1 MNKNNHREDD
11 LFLFEVI
18 KFILDGWKNLILA
31 GLAGALLGYSGWAIF
46 GIYQAEVFIRFNPQ
60 VYSFESKSWPTMQQI
75 LADYVNNHSSGSNI
89 SKEQSDLF
97 KHLREPTWWSK
108 NVIPRTE
115 ILNSDIKEPQN
126 SKNLNI
132 SYLIGLHVMMQDRS
146 QDAAIKN
153 LNQAVNLIKQGVT
166 YSEIKKFINFLEFE
180 VKITSSNI
188 ADEIYINEYE
198 QAYLRDRLKDLEDLI
213 KRFPENAKNP
223 ASNLTFQIED
233 NFEKINKYLPL
244 NVQAIA
250 TRIEI
255 DEKKAALKRLGERL
269 NKINVY
275 KTFLSEAWPIIN
287 QELEVKQLIK
297 ALLMIEEKLQKNLS
311 PSNIHDRATLKNIN
325 HRIQR
330 INFNFMNGSD
340 AGLISLVKKNDMVK
354 SILAGMAVTVL
365 LMIIILSSGK
375 YFEWIRE
382 RNHEIKKQA

>member
-1 MNKNNHREDD
+1 
-11 LFLFEVI
+11 
-18 KFILDGWKNLILA
+18 
-31 GLAGALLGYSGWAIF
+31 LGYSGWAIF
-46 GIYQAEVFIRFNPQ
+46 GIHQAEVFIRFNPQ

-115 ILNSDIKEPQN
+115 ILNSDIKEPEN

-198 QAYLRDRLKDLEDLI
+198 QAYLRDRLKDLEDLV

-255 DEKKAALKRLGERL
+255 DEKKADLKRLGERL

-325 HRIQR
+325 HSIQR
-330 INFNFMNGSD
+330 INFSFMNGSD

-365 LMIIILSSGK
+365 LMIIILLSRK
-375 YFEWIRE
+375 YFEWIGKE
-382 RNHEIKKQA
+382 TMK